1 MDINTGSITPPI
13 DSSTINIGPTS
24 DTDDTTT
31 PIEDSTTTTSSADSV
46 SLSQT
51 AINVSR
57 AETTTTT
64 TTETENPQQNIDN
77 ITTDIEEDP
86 ELALSAQSNQLT
98 SSTVQSLIG

>member
-1 MDINTGSITPPI
+1 MDINTGNIPPPI
-13 DSSTINIGPTS
+13 DSSTIKIEPTS
-24 DTDDTTT
+24 NTNDTTI
-31 PIEDSTTTTSSADSV
+31 PIEGSTTTTSSTDSV

-57 AETTTTT
+57 AETTTA
-64 TTETENPQQNIDN
+64 TETEDPQQNTDN
-77 ITTDIEEDP
+77 ITTDIEDNP